1 MRTFAVGTG
10 LKRVDIYSRLCAA
23 FLIRPADKLCSCFA
37 SSAPVRL
44 PRGDSIKGQWIKFL
58 VRKKIVL

>member
-1 MRTFAVGTG
+1 MIIIGMNQFC
-10 LKRVDIYSRLCAA
+10 SRLCAA

>member
-1 MRTFAVGTG
+1 MRDEVS
-10 LKRVDIYSRLCAA
+10 SRLCAV